1 MTVSAAGLP
10 RARTWRAGLPRV
22 SALGLLAVV
31 PMGLLVLFVATLIWV
46 SLQAGT
52 VGTPSAIFTIGN
64 YTQLFTD
71 PFVLTV
77 LWNTAQFALSATL
90 FALAIGLPIAWLTER
105 TDLPG
110 KAFVYAI
117 MTIGLLIPGIYTAM
131 GWTFVAHPRIGF
143 VNNWLRGAFGADGP
157 VLDVTTPLGMAFVQG
172 MSMAPLAFILT
183 VQTFGA
189 MNPSLEEAARAHGLS
204 LVRTLRRVTLP
215 LAWPGILAALI
226 YILILALATFDIPA
240 ILGLGNRVYMLST
253 YIYLKTHPQGA
264 GAPEYG
270 ITAALGAIMIA
281 VALVLTVWYSQV
293 LRHGHRYQVI
303 TGKGYRP
310 TPVRLG
316 RWTLAAWLGIGL
328 YALLAKVVPVLM
340 LAFAAFTPYL
350 VPPTPDNLRLLS
362 MSNYSQIDVGLVMR
376 GLTNTAILV
385 GVVPLAVIF
394 FAFCLSWL
402 IVRSR
407 TRARYALE
415 FGAFLP
421 HALPDVILA
430 VSALLLGL
438 FVVGRVIPIYGTV
451 WLIALVYSLG
461 RMAFATRAF
470 NAALLQIHRELEEA
484 AFVAGLSTFKT
495 AWRIVLPI
503 VRPAVLSVWIW
514 SALLIY
520 RELTVAAFLVSQE
533 NITLPAVVWSFW
545 MAGGRNMAAAVTLVM
560 IGMLAPLIVLFWWLG
575 RRSQVAAAQ

>member
-1 MTVSAAGLP
+1 M
-10 RARTWRAGLPRV
+10 
-22 SALGLLAVV
+22 
-31 PMGLLVLFVATLIWV
+31 
-46 SLQAGT
+46 
-52 VGTPSAIFTIGN
+52 
-64 YTQLFTD
+64 
-71 PFVLTV
+71 
-77 LWNTAQFALSATL
+77 
-90 FALAIGLPIAWLTER
+90 
-105 TDLPG
+105 
-110 KAFVYAI
+110 
-117 MTIGLLIPGIYTAM
+117 
-131 GWTFVAHPRIGF
+131 
-143 VNNWLRGAFGADGP
+143 
-157 VLDVTTPLGMAFVQG
+157 
-172 MSMAPLAFILT
+172 
-183 VQTFGA
+183 
-189 MNPSLEEAARAHGLS
+189 
-204 LVRTLRRVTLP
+204 RRVTLP

-226 YILILALATFDIPA
+226 YILTLALATFDVPA

-264 GAPEYG
+264 GLPEHG
-270 ITAALGAIMIA
+270 ITAALGVLMILL
-281 VALVLTVWYSQV
+281 ALLLTVWYSQV
-293 LRHGHRYQVI
+293 LRQGHRYQVI

-310 TPVRLG
+310 TPLPLG
-316 RWTLAAWLGIGL
+316 RWTVVAWLGILL
-328 YALLAKVVPVLM
+328 YTILSKLTPLAM

-350 VPPTPDNLRLLS
+350 VAPTPDNLRLLS
-362 MSNYSQIDVGLVMR
+362 LVNYQHLDLGLLAR
-376 GLTNTAILV
+376 GVTNTAILV
-385 GVVPLAVIF
+385 AVVPLSVIF

-407 TRARYALE
+407 SRLRYALE

-438 FVVGRVIPIYGTV
+438 FVFGRVVPIYGTV
-451 WLIALVYSLG
+451 WLIALVYLLA

-484 AFVAGLSTFKT
+484 ALVAGLSTVKT
-495 AWRIVLPI
+495 AQRILLPI

-560 IGMLAPLIVLFWWLG
+560 IGILAPLVVAFWWVG
-575 RRSQVAAAQ
+575 RRSQVTTL